1 MLLHVPKICV
11 VYPYRTIEQQNPANC
26 LMLFTIATKMATS
39 ITGLL
44 PTEVHVGVS
53 FKPYE
58 FTTSIEIS
66 EGFSYLEI
74 SFQLFFII

>member
-1 MLLHVPKICV
+1 
-11 VYPYRTIEQQNPANC
+11 
-26 LMLFTIATKMATS
+26 MATS

-66 EGFSYLEI
+66 EGFSRLEI
-74 SFQLFFII
+74 PFNYVSLYK